1 MGRASSSTK
10 PREGSIANI
19 VMRVSGLAVGNV
31 GTKSFFQEADPETPG
46 TLTTS
51 GAILGIISTILGGG
65 MVGLPWAIYSQGF
78 ILGIVICAFTST

>member
-1 MGRASSSTK
+1 
-10 PREGSIANI
+10 
-19 VMRVSGLAVGNV
+19 MRVSGLAVGNV

-65 MVGLPWAIYSQGF
+65 MVGLPWAIYS
-78 ILGIVICAFTST
+78 